1 MNTTAT
7 LAASPF
13 GLVSPWV
20 AVPLAAAVMF
30 VVAGHVLA
38 MQRARAH
45 MPASRRRIRT
55 ANGLLMLVVAPL
67 LAYAVSNGPGTD
79 QPRPMALLWLLI
91 LSMLTMVVGLAVL
104 DVLNTLRLVRAGRVR
119 A

>member
-1 MNTTAT
+1 MSPAT

-20 AVPLAAAVMF
+20 AVPAAAVVMF

-38 MQRARAH
+38 MQQTRTH

-55 ANGLLMLVVAPL
+55 ANGLLMLMVAPL
-67 LAYAVSNGPGTD
+67 LAYALSNGPGTD
-79 QPRPMALLWLLI
+79 QPRPMAVLWLLI
-91 LSMLTMVVGLAVL
+91 LAMLVMVVGLALL
-104 DVLNTLRLVRAGRVR
+104 DALNTLRLVCAGRVR